1 MALILVILGDDERPE
16 QQRSQNTPDADRR
29 EVHRADNL
37 AFKNR
42 AEIEPGIV
50 HCAFAHAVGGSGEA
64 ARPEG
69 SFIQLGQGGVIVRRL
84 QPDLGGRHRHHA
96 NH

>member
-42 AEIEPGIV
+42 AEIEPGIAYR
-50 HCAFAHAVGGSGEA
+50 AFGARGRRFGPKRSGPKALSFNSVKA
-64 ARPEG
+64 A
-69 SFIQLGQGGVIVRRL
+69 
-84 QPDLGGRHRHHA
+84 
-96 NH
+96 